1 MAEVMIWSPLDRI
14 LWGVVFSI
22 SFICCLMYLNQGRKH
37 KDINERRVSFGY
49 SYVFVM
55 STSSLVFFLLSELQ
69 IPGTYIHHVF
79 YGDYNATGV
88 SYEIFIKYNWIL
100 AGSQFILFFYAF
112 ERYVKKTK
120 YLITSS
126 NIFLIVVLIIL
137 PFNLTLFM
145 SITFLYL
152 LLFLI
157 VLLLYTKWSR
167 IELKAVSALIL
178 IGTILITVGS
188 GFNNPNSK
196 AVGLVP
202 LPIIPIF
209 FILGF
214 IFFLLPTIVNSRY
227 FTSGPKYWK
236 IIGGLVIGLLVALE
250 IISFLYLRDPLNITM
265 LSILLLFVI
274 FSLYYTLKFIKP
286 EMILEK
292 DEEPKDVLAAFR
304 RSKEITEEEI
314 TISKERG
321 ICVVCKGKLE
331 RKMYICP
338 SCNTFYCNNCS
349 ESLAELEN
357 MCWVC
362 NTPFDK
368 SKPVIPSKKIRRTI
382 EEQTKSKL

>member
-1 MAEVMIWSPLDRI
+1 
-14 LWGVVFSI
+14 
-22 SFICCLMYLNQGRKH
+22 MYLNQGRKH

-49 SYVFVM
+49 SYVFFM

-126 NIFLIVVLIIL
+126 NILLIVVLIIL
-137 PFNLTLFM
+137 PFNLMLFM

-196 AVGLVP
+196 TVGLIP

-250 IISFLYLRDPLNITM
+250 IISFLYLIDPLNITM
-265 LSILLLFVI
+265 LSILLSFVI

-286 EMILEK
+286 EMIIEK
-292 DEEPKDVLAAFR
+292 GEEPKDVLAAFR